1 MGEKRLEIVA
11 LASMLCLVVSV
22 LLSVTM
28 PPKPETT
35 GEMVTLVIGLSYNHQ
50 LLLAIL
56 SLLPPASF
64 LSGLMVWDIF
74 YHPIIIEESQKE
86 RENKEGVR

>member
-56 SLLPPASF
+56 FLLPPVGF
-64 LSGLMVWDIF
+64 LSGLMVWDIY
-74 YHPIIIEESQKE
+74 YHPIIIEESQKKI
-86 RENKEGVR
+86 RRD